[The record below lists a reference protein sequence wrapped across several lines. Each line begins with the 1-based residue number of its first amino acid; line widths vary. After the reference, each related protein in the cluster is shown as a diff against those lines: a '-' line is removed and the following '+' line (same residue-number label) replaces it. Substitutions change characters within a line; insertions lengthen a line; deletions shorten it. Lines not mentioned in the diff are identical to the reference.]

1 MKDTASGPASLWSS
15 LVEARNE
22 KLRAEDRWRSP
33 VTFDTRGP
41 EGVLTEEGRKVVA
54 FASNDYLGLSVH
66 PTVVA
71 AAHEALDLWGAGSG
85 ASRLVTGSRPV
96 HEELEDALAA
106 WKGTA
111 RAAVFPTGFAANLGV
126 LGAFGDRGVRVC
138 SDELNHASI
147 IDGAR
152 LSRAEVVV
160 YRHCDPEHLDK
171 LLRGATGPAMVV
183 SDVVFSMDGDVAP
196 VAELAAVCRRHGA
209 LLVLDEAHSVLG
221 PDLAADLGGV
231 DVLRVGTL
239 SKTLGSL
246 GGFVAGPAA
255 FVELLVNR
263 ARSYIFTTA
272 LTPPDAAAALA
283 AVRLVQTPEGDRL
296 RARLAQHVERVA
308 PGHPSPIV
316 PVVLG
321 DDERAVAASAALLA
335 QGVWVPAIRPPTV
348 PVGTARLRVTLSA
361 AHTGAQVALLVESLA
376 QVRADFAGPASAP
389 GPQP

>member
-1 MKDTASGPASLWSS
+1 MVA
-15 LVEARNE
+15 ARAAR
-22 KLRAEDRWRSP
+22 LRAEGRWRDP
-33 VTFDTRGP
+33 LTFDARGP
-41 EGVLTEEGRKVVA
+41 EGVLTEHGDKVVA

-71 AAHEALDLWGAGSG
+71 AAHEALDLWGAGAG

-96 HEELEDALAA
+96 HEELEHAIAA
-106 WKGTA
+106 WKGTE

-152 LSRAEVVV
+152 LSRAEVAV
-160 YRHCDPEHLDK
+160 YRHRDTEHLDT
-171 LLRGATGPAMVV
+171 LLRGATGPALVV
-183 SDVVFSMDGDVAP
+183 TDVVFSMDGDVAP
-196 VAELAAVCRRHGA
+196 VAELAALCRRHGA

-221 PDLAADLGGV
+221 PDLEDDLVGV

-246 GGFVAGPAA
+246 GGFVAGPAP
-255 FVELLVNR
+255 FVDLLVNR

-283 AVRLVQTPEGDRL
+283 AVGVVQSPEGDRL
-296 RARLAQHVERVA
+296 RARLSQHVARVA

-321 DDERAVAASAALLA
+321 DDDRAVAASAALLA

-348 PVGTARLRVTLSA
+348 PAGTARLRVTLSA
-361 AHTGAQVALLVESLA
+361 AHTGAQVALLVEALA
-376 QVRADFAGPASAP
+376 QVREEFGDTGTGPAPAAAP
-389 GPQP
+389 